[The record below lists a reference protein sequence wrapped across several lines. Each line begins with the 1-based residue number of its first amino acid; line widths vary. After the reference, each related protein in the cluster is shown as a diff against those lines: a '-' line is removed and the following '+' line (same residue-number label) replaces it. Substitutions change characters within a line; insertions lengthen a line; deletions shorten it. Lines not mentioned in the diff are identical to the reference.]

1 MTTTPTPHQT
11 PTDHDTL
18 AATATQVEHLRNLNW
33 QDPATANYMLEAI
46 SGILTSLADELA

>member
-1 MTTTPTPHQT
+1 MTTTPTRHQA

-18 AATATQVEHLRNLNW
+18 AATATQIEHLRNLNW

-46 SGILTSLADELA
+46 SGILTSLTNELA